1 MADVFISYSRKDQDF
16 VRRLH
21 EALAGQGR
29 DTWVDWEG
37 IPPTAEWMKE
47 IHAAIEAADTFVF
60 VISPDSAASEVC
72 KLEVE
77 HAAEQHK
84 RLVPVVYRD
93 VPANDVPEA
102 LAKRNWIFFR
112 EQDEFNQ
119 SFQTL
124 LKALDTDLDWVHDH
138 TRLLVRAAEWDQEKH
153 DSSYTLR
160 GRDLKEAEEWLSAS
174 PDKEPTPTG
183 RQTHYIF
190 ASRKAATNRQRMVF
204 GSVAAAVLVAVTLSL
219 VAYFQNREKARQQ
232 EISTARQLIN
242 RSEVLR
248 QTPLDQPGAS
258 TAMRASARSA
268 VQALA
273 RFEAL
278 EMHSLDA
285 DQAIRKAIELL
296 PGRIAEW
303 KTGPGSVKAAGFDP
317 SGRFAAVVHVGE
329 HISVWDLVAARL
341 VTSWEST
348 TEVGESTRAVA
359 LAAGGEY
366 MVVSR
371 YNSSPDVDT
380 STLTVRHMPEG
391 TRIASFQEKGMIA
404 RGLRLDPKGRYVFIV
419 DGLNTWGSNLRNGER
434 LPAPTVGA
442 VIYDMAFSANG
453 AYLASVLRMK
463 GKREF
468 AVQIVDPA
476 TGEEVSR
483 WALPERGTTVHW
495 SPDATELAVG
505 FKNNTLTRY
514 DATSGLALDT
524 YARPENPSAESASG
538 HLVATR
544 VKDTY
549 LLRVRNLTDGTDIVH
564 VPLGGEFK
572 AAAFQPAAGT
582 LATLTVGS
590 ENRLAVWALRNQRT
604 VADIALESPLTEV
617 EFDDDSRTLYIGN
630 DKRADCWRLPDS
642 PPADGKL
649 EQFDGAC
656 TSARLRPHQVLM
668 DDPFGG
674 FPSDGRVTVVD
685 GTGKIVWEKQAPT
698 QPLYAAASFDGRLVA
713 LMQGASTRG
722 GMRLSIEVWG
732 TDSQQPLASIA
743 DPDLLL
749 DYRRE
754 PYMTF
759 SPDGRYLATPG
770 RNGVIVWET
779 DTFTRAAEI
788 YQADVVN
795 VALQP
800 RGSLIAVLGG
810 DDAIHVW
817 DIRTSEE
824 IARLTE
830 VGVFS
835 VFAVSPD
842 GRWIVTLDAGS
853 ISRLWAIQPEDL
865 IAQACTQ
872 LREPCP

>member
-60 VISPDSAASEVC
+60 VISPDATDSETC

-93 VPANDVPEA
+93 VPANDVPET
-102 LAKRNWIFFR
+102 LTKLNWIFFR
-112 EQDEFNQ
+112 EQDDFNQ
-119 SFQTL
+119 SFQSL

-138 TRLLVRAAEWDQEKH
+138 TRLLVRAAEWDREKR

-174 PDKEPTPTG
+174 PDKEPTPTSL
-183 RQTHYIF
+183 QTHYIF
-190 ASRKAATNRQRMVF
+190 ASRKAATNRHRMVF

-219 VAYFQNREKARQQ
+219 VAYFQNREKTRQQ
-232 EISTARQLIN
+232 EISAARQLIN

-248 QTPLDQPGAS
+248 QTPLDQPGVS

-268 VQALA
+268 AQALA

-278 EMHSLDA
+278 GMHSLDA

-303 KTGPGSVKAAGFDP
+303 KTGTGSVKAAGFDP
-317 SGRFAAVVHVGE
+317 SGRYAAVVHVGE
-329 HISVWDLVAARL
+329 HIGVWDLVAARL

-359 LAAGGEY
+359 VAAGGEY
-366 MVVSR
+366 MVLSR

-380 STLTVRHMPEG
+380 TTLTIRRLPEG
-391 TRIASFQEKGMIA
+391 APIASFQEKGMID

-434 LPAPTVGA
+434 LPAPTVDA

-476 TGEEVSR
+476 TGEEVNR
-483 WALPERGTTVHW
+483 WALPERGTSVHW

-505 FKNNTLTRY
+505 FKNVLSRY
-514 DATSGLALDT
+514 DARSGLALDT
-524 YARPENPSAESASG
+524 YARSENPAAESAGG
-538 HLVATR
+538 HLVAAR

-549 LLRVRNLTDGTDIVH
+549 LLRVSSLSGGTDIVH
-564 VPLGGEFK
+564 IPLGGELK

-590 ENRLAVWALRNQRT
+590 ENRLAVWALRNRRT
-604 VADIALESPLTEV
+604 VAEIALESPLTEV
-617 EFDDDSRTLYIGN
+617 EFDDDSRVLYIGN
-630 DKRADCWRLPDS
+630 DKRADCRRLPDS
-642 PPADGKL
+642 PPADGRL
-649 EQFDGAC
+649 EQIDGAC
-656 TSARLRPHQVLM
+656 ARARSRPHRVLM
-668 DDPFGG
+668 DNSLGG
-674 FPSDGRVTVVD
+674 LPNDGRVEVVD
-685 GTGKIVWEKQAPT
+685 GAGKIVWKKQVPT
-698 QPLYAAASFDGRLVA
+698 PPLFAASNFDGRLVA
-713 LMQGASTRG
+713 LMQGASTRA

-732 TDSQQPLASIA
+732 IESRQPIASIT

-749 DYRRE
+749 DYRRK

-779 DTFTRAAEI
+779 TTFTRAAEI
-788 YQADVVN
+788 YQADVVK

-800 RGSLIAVLGG
+800 RGSSIAVLGG

-817 DIRTSEE
+817 DIRIGEE
-824 IARLTE
+824 IARLME
-830 VGVFS
+830 VGVIS
-835 VFAVSPD
+835 AFAVSPD
-842 GRWIVTLDAGS
+842 GRWIVTLDAGG
-853 ISRLWAIQPEDL
+853 ILRLWAIQPEDL
-865 IAQACTQ
+865 IAQACAQ
-872 LREPCP
+872 LRGPCP

>member
-60 VISPDSAASEVC
+60 VISPDATDSETC

-93 VPANDVPEA
+93 VPANDVPET
-102 LAKRNWIFFR
+102 LTKLNWIFFR
-112 EQDEFNQ
+112 EQDDFNQ
-119 SFQTL
+119 SFQSL

-138 TRLLVRAAEWDQEKH
+138 TRLLVRAAEWDREKC

-174 PDKEPTPTG
+174 PDKEPTPTSL
-183 RQTHYIF
+183 QTHYIF
-190 ASRKAATNRQRMVF
+190 ASRKAATNRHRMVF

-219 VAYFQNREKARQQ
+219 VAYFQNREKTRQQ
-232 EISTARQLIN
+232 DISAARQLIN

-248 QTPLDQPGAS
+248 QTPLDQPGVS
-258 TAMRASARSA
+258 TAMRESARSA
-268 VQALA
+268 AQALA

-278 EMHSLDA
+278 GMHSLDA

-303 KTGPGSVKAAGFDP
+303 KTGTGSVKAAGFDP
-317 SGRFAAVVHVGE
+317 SGRYAAVVHVGE
-329 HISVWDLVAARL
+329 HIGVWDLVAARL

-359 LAAGGEY
+359 VAAGGEY
-366 MVVSR
+366 MVLSR

-380 STLTVRHMPEG
+380 TTLTIRRLPEG
-391 TRIASFQEKGMIA
+391 SPIASFQEKGMID
-404 RGLRLDPKGRYVFIV
+404 RGLRLDPRGRYVFIV
-419 DGLNTWGSNLRNGER
+419 DGLNTWGLNLRNGER
-434 LPAPTVGA
+434 LPAPTVDA
-442 VIYDMAFSANG
+442 VIYDMAFSTNG

-476 TGEEVSR
+476 TGEEINR
-483 WALPERGTTVHW
+483 WALPERGTSVHW
-495 SPDATELAVG
+495 SPDSIELAVG
-505 FKNNTLTRY
+505 FKNVLSRY
-514 DATSGLALDT
+514 DARSGLALDT
-524 YARPENPSAESASG
+524 YARSENPAAESAGG
-538 HLVATR
+538 HLVAAR

-549 LLRVRNLTDGTDIVH
+549 LLRVSSLSGVTDIVH
-564 VPLGGEFK
+564 IPLGGELK

-582 LATLTVGS
+582 LATLTIG
-590 ENRLAVWALRNQRT
+590 NANWLAVWALRNRPT
-604 VADIALESPLTEV
+604 VAEIALESPFTEV
-617 EFDDDSRTLYIGN
+617 EFDDDSRVLYIGN
-630 DKRADCWRLPDS
+630 DKRADCRRLPDS
-642 PPADGKL
+642 PPADGRL
-649 EQFDGAC
+649 EQIDGAC
-656 TSARLRPHQVLM
+656 ARARSRPHRVLV
-668 DDPFGG
+668 DNSLGG
-674 FPSDGRVTVVD
+674 LPNDGRVEVVD
-685 GTGKIVWEKQAPT
+685 GAGKIVWKKQVPT
-698 QPLYAAASFDGRLVA
+698 PPLFAASSFDGRLVA
-713 LMQGASTRG
+713 LMQGASTRA

-732 TDSQQPLASIA
+732 IESRQPIASIT

-749 DYRRE
+749 DYRRK

-788 YQADVVN
+788 YQADVVK

-800 RGSLIAVLGG
+800 RGSSIAVLGG
-810 DDAIHVW
+810 DNAIHVW

-824 IARLTE
+824 IARLME
-830 VGVFS
+830 VGVIS
-835 VFAVSPD
+835 AFAVSPD
-842 GRWIVTLDAGS
+842 GRWIVTLDAGG
-853 ISRLWAIQPEDL
+853 ILCLWALQPEDL
-865 IAQACTQ
+865 IAQACAQ
-872 LREPCP
+872 LRGPCP